1 MQDKR
6 ILEETL
12 CLGTGVV
19 ESVRKEIGGT
29 IVASC
34 RPRKGQSNI
43 CPHCGRHRPVY
54 DCSPSPRR
62 WRTMDQGPVMAFVEY
77 ATVRVECPEHGVV
90 VAAVPWA
97 EHASRFTRE
106 FEQQVA
112 WLAMQVLQ
120 DRHGRAHAHRLG
132 ERRRH
137 MQARLRRARRRGRG
151 PLRRPGP
158 HRHRRDFVQEGPQV
172 HDGRARPRRQ
182 PRGLV
187 REGAREGRAQAL
199 LRAAQRGS
207 EGQHTGGDG
216 RRRALDSGAR
226 GVLLPQRREGHG
238 PLPRRELDDRR
249 RRRAAQAGLEEG
261 PAAERRG
268 ELAAGGAKAVKGSR
282 YALLKN
288 PEDLTEAQGE
298 SLERVA
304 REDKPLYRAYLLKE
318 RLRDVFK
325 AGSGAEARLRLESW
339 LASACRTR
347 IDEVKE
353 LSKKVRRHKDA
364 IVRAVELGISNA
376 RVEAINN
383 KIKLTVRMAYGFR
396 NFDNLVALV
405 MLRCSNLPIALP
417 GR

>member
-19 ESVRKEIGGT
+19 ESVRKEIDGT

-112 WLAMQVLQ
+112 WLACRSSKTATAELMRIDWASVGGICRRVYDELDAEAGDRFDGLVRIGIDETSYKKGHKYMTVVL
-120 DRHGRAHAHRLG
+120 DHDANRVVWCAKGHGKAVLKPFFEQLSEDQRASIRVVTADGARWIAELAESYCPNA
-132 ERRRH
+132 ERVMDPFHVVSWMTDVVDELRK
-137 MQARLRRARRRGRG
+137 QAWRRAR
-151 PLRRPGP
+151 
-158 HRHRRDFVQEGPQV
+158 
-172 HDGRARPRRQ
+172 
-182 PRGLV
+182 
-187 REGAREGRAQAL
+187 
-199 LRAAQRGS
+199 
-207 EGQHTGGDG
+207 
-216 RRRALDSGAR
+216 
-226 GVLLPQRREGHG
+226 
-238 PLPRRELDDRR
+238 
-249 RRRAAQAGLEEG
+249 
-261 PAAERRG
+261 AAERRG

-304 REDKPLYRAYLLKE
+304 REDKPLY
-318 RLRDVFK
+318 
-325 AGSGAEARLRLESW
+325 
-339 LASACRTR
+339 
-347 IDEVKE
+347 
-353 LSKKVRRHKDA
+353 
-364 IVRAVELGISNA
+364 
-376 RVEAINN
+376 
-383 KIKLTVRMAYGFR
+383 
-396 NFDNLVALV
+396 
-405 MLRCSNLPIALP
+405 
-417 GR
+417 

>member
-6 ILEETL
+6 ILEEAL
-12 CLGTGVV
+12 CLGTGVI
-19 ESVRKEIGGT
+19 ESVWKEGDGT
-29 IVASC
+29 MVASC
-34 RPRKGQSNI
+34 RPRKDQDNI

-62 WRTMDQGPVMAFVEY
+62 WRTMDQGPVMAFIEY
-77 ATVRVECPEHGVV
+77 AAARVECPEHEVV

-112 WLAMQVLQ
+112 WLACKSSKTATAELMRIDWASVGGICKRVYDGPDAEAG
-120 DRHGRAHAHRLG
+120 DR
-132 ERRRH
+132 
-137 MQARLRRARRRGRG
+137 
-151 PLRRPGP
+151 
-158 HRHRRDFVQEGPQV
+158 F
-172 HDGRARPRRQ
+172 DGRW
-182 PRGLV
+182 
-187 REGAREGRAQAL
+187 
-199 LRAAQRGS
+199 
-207 EGQHTGGDG
+207 
-216 RRRALDSGAR
+216 RALDSGAR
-226 GVLLPQRREGHG
+226 RGLLPQRREGHG

-249 RRRAAQAGLEEG
+249 RRRAAQAGPEEG
-261 PAAERRG
+261 QGRREARRAGGRRG
-268 ELAAGGAKAVKGSR
+268 QGGQGQQVRAAQEPRGPHRGPG
-282 YALLKN
+282 
-288 PEDLTEAQGE
+288 
-298 SLERVA
+298 RVA
-304 REDKPLYRAYLLKE
+304 REGGQGGQTLYRAYLKE

-325 AGSGAEARLRLESW
+325 ASSGTEARLRLESW
-339 LASACRTR
+339 LASAYRTR

-353 LSKKVRRHKDA
+353 LSKKVRRHKEA

-376 RVEAINN
+376 RFEAINN

>member
-19 ESVRKEIGGT
+19 ESVRKEIDGT

-112 WLAMQVLQ
+112 WLACRSSKTATAELMRIDWASVGGICRRVYDELDAEAGDRFDGLVRIGIDETSYKKGHKYMTVVLNH
-120 DRHGRAHAHRLG
+120 DANRVVWCAKGHGKAVLKPFFEQLSEDQRASIRVVTADGARWIAELAESYCPNA
-132 ERRRH
+132 ERVMDPFHVVSWMTDVVDELRK
-137 MQARLRRARRRGRG
+137 QAWRRAR
-151 PLRRPGP
+151 
-158 HRHRRDFVQEGPQV
+158 
-172 HDGRARPRRQ
+172 
-182 PRGLV
+182 
-187 REGAREGRAQAL
+187 
-199 LRAAQRGS
+199 
-207 EGQHTGGDG
+207 
-216 RRRALDSGAR
+216 
-226 GVLLPQRREGHG
+226 
-238 PLPRRELDDRR
+238 
-249 RRRAAQAGLEEG
+249 
-261 PAAERRG
+261 AAERRG

-339 LASACRTR
+339 LASVCRTR